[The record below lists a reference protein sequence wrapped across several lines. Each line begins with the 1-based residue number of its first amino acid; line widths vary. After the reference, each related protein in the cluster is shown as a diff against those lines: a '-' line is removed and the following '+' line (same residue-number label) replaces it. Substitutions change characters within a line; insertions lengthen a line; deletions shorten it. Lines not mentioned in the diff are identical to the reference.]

1 LAFENERRIE
11 DEEEEE
17 EVIYFLFISSHWSA
31 KRLLTSCQPSFG
43 IEDKQHK
50 KKKKNLPIFNL
61 KNMSRLKND
70 INKLGRAVETLG
82 VIQHFSRKK
91 IKEMKYL
98 DIFEKFLQSRP
109 IDQ

>member
-43 IEDKQHK
+43 IEDKQH
-50 KKKKNLPIFNL
+50 
-61 KNMSRLKND
+61 
-70 INKLGRAVETLG
+70 
-82 VIQHFSRKK
+82 
-91 IKEMKYL
+91 
-98 DIFEKFLQSRP
+98 
-109 IDQ
+109 